1 MEYFTTGGVDMAY
14 EDIYK
19 GLTDEQKQE
28 MLKAD
33 IPKFEV
39 IGDANLTQEQMAE
52 GRKTLFRFM
61 ERRKKAL
68 AENRIISLNED
79 I

>member
-1 MEYFTTGGVDMAY
+1 MAY

-19 GLTDEQKQE
+19 GLTEEEYKR

-39 IGDANLTQEQMAE
+39 IGDANLTEEELKQGEKDLLRLM
-52 GRKTLFRFM
+52 
-61 ERRKKAL
+61 KKFGKI
-68 AENRIISLNED
+68 NTTSQ
-79 I
+79 

>member
-39 IGDANLTQEQMAE
+39 IGDANLT
-52 GRKTLFRFM
+52 
-61 ERRKKAL
+61 
-68 AENRIISLNED
+68 
-79 I
+79 

>member
-1 MEYFTTGGVDMAY
+1 MAY

-39 IGDANLTQEQMAE
+39 IGDANLTEEQMAE

-61 ERRKKAL
+61 EQRKKAL

>member
-1 MEYFTTGGVDMAY
+1 MY

-19 GLTDEQKQE
+19 DLTEEERLK

-39 IGDANLTQEQMAE
+39 VGEFEMTEEMKKEGEEALFNLIKEFE
-52 GRKTLFRFM
+52 EDRGKERKQ
-61 ERRKKAL
+61 
-68 AENRIISLNED
+68 
-79 I
+79 